1 MLLRFGATQLRSVG
15 KNAHA
20 RKVRKSAPRHLSAV
34 QPACPLALLWA
45 TVTDTKLYAPRPSW
59 LPCCY
64 AAPYASW
71 LSWLQSVASRGR
83 APQLAYSQLLPGCT
97 WQQDLVHLRVR
108 FSREQA
114 RARSFFPFFWTC
126 LDFSARYIE
135 ELASWITRLPF

>member
-1 MLLRFGATQLRSVG
+1 MAALARRAFARHLAALLLRRAT
-15 KNAHA
+15 
-20 RKVRKSAPRHLSAV
+20 
-34 QPACPLALLWA
+34 
-45 TVTDTKLYAPRPSW
+45 
-59 LPCCY
+59 
-64 AAPYASW
+64 W

-83 APQLAYSQLLPGCT
+83 ACQLACRQLLPGCT

>member
-20 RKVRKSAPRHLSAV
+20 RKIRKIRAAPPSAA
-34 QPACPLALLWA
+34 QPACTLALPRA
-45 TVTDTKLYAPRPSW
+45 TVTDTKHCAPRALRA
-59 LPCCY
+59 LPRHL
-64 AAPYASW
+64 ALASW
-71 LSWLQSVASRGR
+71 LSWLQWLASRGR
-83 APQLAYSQLLPGCT
+83 ACQLGCRQLLPGCT

-114 RARSFFPFFWTC
+114 ARALFFPFFWTC